1 MTINKAVIPAA
12 GLGTRFLPYTKAV
25 AKEML
30 PIVDKPAL
38 QIIVEEIVASGIKEI
53 LIITGRNKQN
63 IENHFD
69 KVIELEHLLKQ
80 TGKLDYL
87 KIVNDITEMADIHY
101 VRQKE
106 AKGLG
111 HAVLCAQYFAG
122 NEPFAVLLGDDVVY
136 TGDGKPCLKQLID
149 CYEQTGKSVL
159 GVQRVDKNS
168 VSKYGIVTP
177 KKSEGRLHEVLS
189 LVEKP
194 DIDKAPSNI
203 AVLGRYIINPEIFTY
218 LKTQTP
224 GAGGEIQLTDALLRL
239 SEQQGMYAYEF
250 EGRRYDIGDKQG
262 YLEATVEY
270 ALRDKNLAENF
281 KNYLKTIVKDL

>member
-1 MTINKAVIPAA
+1 MSITKAIIPAA
-12 GLGTRFLPYTKAV
+12 GHGTRFLPYTKAV

-30 PIVDKPAL
+30 PIVDKPVL
-38 QIIVEEIVASGIKEI
+38 QLIVEEIVSSGIKEI

-69 KVIELEHLLKQ
+69 KVYELEHLLKE
-80 TGKLDYL
+80 TGKIEDL
-87 KIVNDITEMADIHY
+87 KIVNDITEMANIHY
-101 VRQKE
+101 IRQKE

-111 HAVLCAQYFAG
+111 HAVLCAKTFVK
-122 NEPFAVLLGDDVVY
+122 NEPFAVLLGDDLVY
-136 TGDGKPCLKQLID
+136 TQNKPCLKQLID
-149 CYEQTGKSVL
+149 CYDKTGKTVL
-159 GVQRVDKNS
+159 GVQKVNKND

-177 KKSEGRLHEVLS
+177 GKTEGRMHEVLS

-203 AVLGRYIINPEIFTY
+203 AVLGRYVISPDIFTY

-224 GAGGEIQLTDALLRL
+224 GAGGEIQLTDSLMRL
-239 SEQQGMYAYEF
+239 AKDQGMVAYEF
-250 EGRRYDIGDKQG
+250 EGRRYDTGNKQG

-270 ALRDKNLAENF
+270 ALRDNKLNKDF
-281 KNYLKTIVKDL
+281 KNYLQNLVKEF